1 MRMDRRSFL
10 KAGALASAGAALGP
24 RLVFGRADAPPAD
37 TVVVIFLR
45 GGMDCLQA
53 VPPYGDADYR
63 KLRPTIGVPEPGA
76 PGGALP
82 LDSLF
87 GLHPSL
93 APLLPIYQSGRLAVV
108 HATGLKHDERSH
120 FACQDHLE
128 SGILVMGM
136 TGHEAHA
143 GWLNR
148 HLMAAGDPGGFV
160 AVGMGNAMQA
170 SLRGDARALAMAS
183 LSSFAFTSNSSRKAA
198 LEAQLRTLFGR
209 DTGVGIASREALDAT
224 GYLAAVNPAGI
235 AVEGGAVYPGGSFGT
250 GLKEVAQLVKA
261 RMGLRIACVDL
272 GNFDHH
278 DAIQADLPPLLT
290 ELADGL
296 AAFNA
301 DLGARMANVTVLT
314 MTEFGRRAAENA
326 SGGTDHGCGSMMLL
340 MGGGVLG
347 GKVYADWPG
356 LGASQLFNGD
366 LDVTLDYR
374 LVLTELVR
382 KRLGSDADGS
392 LFTDVAGL
400 PLPGCFSAVRQ
411 QPESRVRTPRMPR
424 AALVP

>member
-1 MRMDRRSFL
+1 MELDRRGFL
-10 KAGALASAGAALGP
+10 KLGALAAGAVLGP
-24 RLVFGRADAPPAD
+24 RFVFGRSDAPPAD

-45 GGMDCLQA
+45 GGLDPLQA

-63 KLRPTIGVPEPGA
+63 RLRPTIAVPEPGTA
-76 PGGALP
+76 GGALA
-82 LDSLF
+82 LDGMF

-93 APLLPIYQSGRLAVV
+93 APLLPIYQSGQLAVV

-128 SGILVMGM
+128 SGILAMGG
-136 TGHEAHA
+136 GHAAHA

-148 HLMAAGDPGGFV
+148 HLMACGDPGGFQ
-160 AVGMGNAMQA
+160 AVGIGNAMPA

-183 LSSFAFTSNSSRKAA
+183 LGSFAFSSNSSRRAA
-198 LEAQLRTLFGR
+198 LEDRLYALYGR
-209 DTGVGIASREALDAT
+209 DNAVGFASRGALDAT
-224 GYLAAVNPAGI
+224 DYLAAIDPGALP
-235 AVEGGAVYPGGSFGT
+235 VEGGAIYPTGSFGT
-250 GLKEVAQLVKA
+250 GLKEIAQMVKA

-278 DAIQADLPPLLT
+278 DAIQAELPPLLD
-290 ELADGL
+290 ELAAGL
-296 AAFNA
+296 AAFHA
-301 DLGARMANVTVLT
+301 DLGARMANVSLVT

-347 GKVYADWPG
+347 GRVYADWPG
-356 LGASQLFNGD
+356 LGSGQLFNGD

-374 LVLTELVR
+374 LVLAELVR
-382 KRLGSDADGS
+382 KRLGGDLDGS
-392 LFTDVAGL
+392 LFPDVAGQ
-400 PLPGCFSAVRQ
+400 PLPGCFSAVRS
-411 QPESRVRTPRMPR
+411 QPETRVRTPRGTSSVLAP
-424 AALVP
+424 

>member
-1 MRMDRRSFL
+1 MPIDRRNFL
-10 KAGALASAGAALGP
+10 KAGALVSAGAVAGP

-37 TVVVIFLR
+37 TVVVVFLR
-45 GGMDCLQA
+45 GGLDPLQA

-76 PGGALP
+76 VGGALA
-82 LDSLF
+82 LDGMF

-128 SGILVMGM
+128 
-136 TGHEAHA
+136 TGVLSMVGGHQGHD

-148 HLMAAGDPGGFV
+148 HLMASGDPGGFI
-160 AVGMGNAMQA
+160 AVGMGSAMQA
-170 SLRGDARALAMAS
+170 SLRGDAGALAMAS
-183 LSSFAFTSNSSRKAA
+183 LSSFAFTSNSSRRAG
-198 LEAQLRTLFGR
+198 LEDQLYALFGKP
-209 DTGVGIASREALDAT
+209 TGVGAASRAALDAT
-224 GYLAAVNPAGI
+224 DYLAAVKPGSLPVENGASYPA
-235 AVEGGAVYPGGSFGT
+235 GSFGT
-250 GLKEVAQLVKA
+250 GLKEIAQLVKA

-272 GNFDHH
+272 GGFDHH
-278 DAIQADLPPLLT
+278 DAITTELPPLLD
-290 ELADGL
+290 ELAAGL
-296 AAFNA
+296 AAFNT
-301 DLGARMANVTVLT
+301 DLGARMANVTLLT

-340 MGGGVLG
+340 LGGGVLG
-347 GKVYADWPG
+347 GRVYADWPG

-366 LDVTLDYR
+366 LDVTTDYR

-382 KRLGSDADGS
+382 KRLGGDVDGS
-392 LFTDVAGL
+392 LFAEVAGQ

-411 QPESRVRTPRMPR
+411 APESRWRTPRGAT
-424 AALVP
+424 AAPSP

>member
-1 MRMDRRSFL
+1 MELDRRGFL
-10 KAGALASAGAALGP
+10 KLGALAAGAVLGP
-24 RLVFGRADAPPAD
+24 RFVFGRADAPPAD

-45 GGMDCLQA
+45 GGLDPLQA

-63 KLRPTIGVPEPGA
+63 KLRPTIAVPEPGT
-76 PGGALP
+76 PGGALA
-82 LDSLF
+82 LDNLF

-93 APLLPIYQSGRLAVV
+93 APLLPIYQAGQLAVV

-128 SGILVMGM
+128 SGILAMG
-136 TGHEAHA
+136 GDHAAHA

-148 HLMAAGDPGGFV
+148 HLLASGDPGGFQ
-160 AVGMGNAMQA
+160 AVGIGNAMQA
-170 SLRGDARALAMAS
+170 SLRGNARALAMAS
-183 LSSFAFTSNSSRKAA
+183 LGSFAFSSNSSRRAA
-198 LEAQLRTLFGR
+198 LEDRLYALYGR
-209 DTGVGIASREALDAT
+209 DNAVGFASRGALDAT
-224 GYLAAVNPAGI
+224 DYLAAINPGALP
-235 AVEGGAVYPGGSFGT
+235 VEGGASYPTGSFGT
-250 GLKEVAQLVKA
+250 GLKEIAQMVKA

-278 DAIQADLPPLLT
+278 DAILAELPPLLD
-290 ELADGL
+290 ELSAGL
-296 AAFNA
+296 AAFHA

-347 GKVYADWPG
+347 GRVYADWPG
-356 LGASQLFNGD
+356 LGAGQLFNGD

-382 KRLGSDADGS
+382 KRLGGDLDGS
-392 LFTDVAGL
+392 LFPDVAGQ
-400 PLPGCFSAVRQ
+400 PLPGCFSAVRSA
-411 QPESRVRTPRMPR
+411 PESRRRTPRGATAGLGP
-424 AALVP
+424 